1 MSETTR
7 WAIQQFLWTVN
18 VLGSA
23 LVAWRLYS
31 LQLSG
36 KYRFFFLNMVLSA
49 ARSVALLPYGPRTPT
64 YYEIWVCTEPVLWLS
79 YILVVYELY
88 SLVLKQYQGI
98 YSVGRWFFFG
108 AVATSSVVAALSVM
122 TTTTNALSN
131 IRPLVFPY
139 LLFERLAFTTLAIFL
154 FLLLALIA
162 WFPVPLSRNLLLYGA
177 IYTGYFF
184 VNNVM
189 MMFQHIEGKDAI
201 ALATDIR
208 LATAILCY
216 GFWVFRLSR
225 SGEARVT
232 SLRLG
237 RSLVEEQRLLG
248 QLENLNATLLRT
260 ARK

>member
-1 MSETTR
+1 MSEHTR
-7 WAIQQFLWTVN
+7 WVILQFLWTVN

-31 LQLSG
+31 LQIIG
-36 KYRFFFLNMVLSA
+36 KYRFFFLNMALSA
-49 ARSVALLPYGPRTPT
+49 ARSVALLPFGPRTPT
-64 YYEIWVCTEPVLWLS
+64 YYQIWVMTEPVLWIS
-79 YILVVYELY
+79 YIFVVYELY

-131 IRPLVFPY
+131 ASPLVFPY
-139 LLFERLAFTTLAIFL
+139 VLFERLAFTSLAIFL

-162 WFPVPLSRNLLLYGA
+162 WFPVPMSRNLLIYA
-177 IYTGYFF
+177 MIYTGYFF
-184 VNNVM
+184 VNNVI
-189 MMFQHIEGKDAI
+189 MMFLHIEGRDAS
-201 ALATDIR
+201 ALATDAR

-216 GFWVFRLSR
+216 GFWVFRLSH
-225 SGEARVT
+225 SGEERVT

-237 RSLVEEQRLLG
+237 RSLVEERRLLG